1 VLPSHLKKS
10 IPKKGN
16 IARLRGLIDDS
27 SLHTVCESLKCPNIG
42 ECFSKNTLTFMI
54 MGNVCTRNCAF
65 CGCDKGTPGPLDP
78 DEPQKIS
85 QAVLKLGLKYV
96 VITSVTRDDLVDGGA
111 GHFAEV
117 IRTLRGRSTR
127 IKVEVLIPDFKGKRA
142 SIDKII
148 KENPDVINHNVE
160 TVPRLYSKVRPPMRA
175 VWQADYLRSL
185 ELLRYIKEVKP
196 SIYTKSGFMVGLGE
210 SDDEVFS
217 VLRDL
222 RSAGCDI
229 VSIGQYL
236 PPSSKHPKVDRY
248 VEPEDFVRFERVGC
262 KMGFYK
268 IFSGPFVRSS
278 YKAENLIS

>member
-16 IARLRGLIDDS
+16 IARLRNLINDS

-96 VITSVTRDDLVDGGA
+96 VITSVTRDDLPDGGA
-111 GHFAEV
+111 GHFADV
-117 IRTLRGRSTR
+117 IRATHAR
-127 IKVEVLIPDFKGKRA
+127 IEVLIPDFKGKR
-142 SIDKII
+142 SSLDKII
-148 KENPDVINHNVE
+148 KEKPEVINHNVE
-160 TVPRLYSKVRPPMRA
+160 TVPRLYSKVRP
-175 VWQADYLRSL
+175 QADYKRSL

-217 VLRDL
+217 ILRDL
-222 RSAGCDI
+222 KSAGCDI

-236 PPSSKHPKVDRY
+236 PPSSKHYKNARY
-248 VEPEDFVRFERVGC
+248 VEPESFIWYERVGY

-278 YKAENLIS
+278 YKAGEILWKKHNGS